1 MKQDAKIL
9 KRKSADDFT
18 AGIPNKKNPKDSLV
32 NKAYNLGYQQAALM
46 NGIQAFQ
53 MQQMQAQQDMAMATQ
68 QLLQLQAQIAQEK
81 AKSEAAN
88 KLAVEQLATPIA
100 PAMGGMPPAQPMGS
114 GGAAPLDLSGLMGG
128 AAPQQGGALPLQ
140 APAMGAG
147 VPQPPMM

>member
-1 MKQDAKIL
+1 MMKQDAKIL

-18 AGIPNKKNPKDSLV
+18 AGIPNKKNPNDSLV

-68 QLLQLQAQIAQEK
+68 QLLQLQAQK

-88 KLAVEQLATPIA
+88 KQAIEQLAA
-100 PAMGGMPPAQPMGS
+100 PMASPMGGLPPAQPI
-114 GGAAPLDLSGLMGG
+114 GGAGAPPLDLSGLMGG
-128 AAPQQGGALPLQ
+128 TAPQPGGAAPMPVPVMAPGA
-140 APAMGAG
+140 
-147 VPQPPMM
+147 PQPPMM